1 MGILVGLNT
10 SATNNLIMK
19 FLVLFAVVASAAA
32 QTLITHPNGAVTPDL
47 TPEQKAATA
56 SHLAAKGFVHPY
68 AYGYPYAGAYN
79 GDYNGAY
86 PFYNHG
92 ALVTYANGAV
102 APAKTAEVAAAEQA
116 HFAAHGIAAP
126 VAPVAYAAG
135 YPYAVAGLTA
145 HPNGAVVPVEPQD
158 VIDARAEHLA
168 HFA

>member
-32 QTLITHPNGAVTPDL
+32 QLITHPNGAVTPDL

-56 SHLAAKGFVHPY
+56 AHLAAKGFVHPY

-79 GDYNGAY
+79 GYYNGAYPFYTGAFAGAY

-92 ALVTYANGAV
+92 ALVTYANGAA
-102 APAKTAEVAAAEQA
+102 APA
-116 HFAAHGIAAP
+116 
-126 VAPVAYAAG
+126 APVAYAAG

-158 VIDARAEHLA
+158 VIDARAEHLS
-168 HFA
+168 HF

>member
-56 SHLAAKGFVHPY
+56 AHLATKGFAHPY

-79 GDYNGAY
+79 GAFNGAY

-102 APAKTAEVAAAEQA
+102 APAKTAEVVAAEHA
-116 HFAAHGIAAP
+116 HFAAHGIA
-126 VAPVAYAAG
+126 APVAYAAG

-158 VIDARAEHLA
+158 VI
-168 HFA
+168 